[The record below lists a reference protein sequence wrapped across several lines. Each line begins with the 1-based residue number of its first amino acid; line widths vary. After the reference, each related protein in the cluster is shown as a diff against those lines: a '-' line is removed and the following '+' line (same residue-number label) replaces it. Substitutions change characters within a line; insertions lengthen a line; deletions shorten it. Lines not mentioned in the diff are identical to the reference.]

1 MSLSLGQ
8 IVDGKVT
15 GITHYGAF
23 VSLPEGKT
31 GMVHISEVSRAY
43 VTNIEEYL
51 KVGQDVKVKIINI
64 DENGRI
70 NLSIRKAVEEQEPRV
85 QPNRFNKSEQKSQSS
100 SFEDKLKQFLQD
112 SESRMS
118 DLKRHESDKI
128 GGGKR

>member
-8 IVDGKVT
+8 ITDGKVT
-15 GITHYGAF
+15 GITRYGAF
-23 VSLPEGKT
+23 VSLPDGKT
-31 GMVHISEVSRAY
+31 GMVHISEISKSY
-43 VTNIEEYL
+43 VTNIEEHL
-51 KVGQDVKVKIINI
+51 KINQEVKVKVINI

-70 NLSIRKAVEEQEPRV
+70 NLSIRRAAEEQAPRT
-85 QPNRFNKSEQKSQSS
+85 QPNFFNKFEAKPQSS

-118 DLKRHESDKI
+118 DLKKHESDKI

>member
-8 IVDGKVT
+8 IIDGKVT
-15 GITHYGAF
+15 GITRYGAF
-23 VSLPEGKT
+23 VSLPDGKT
-31 GMVHISEVSRAY
+31 GMVHISEISKSY
-43 VTNIEEYL
+43 VTNIEEHL
-51 KVGQDVKVKIINI
+51 KIDQEVKVKVINI

-70 NLSIRKAVEEQEPRV
+70 NLSIRRAVEEQAPRT
-85 QPNRFNKSEQKSQSS
+85 QPNFFNKFETKPQSS

-118 DLKRHESDKI
+118 DLKKHESDKI